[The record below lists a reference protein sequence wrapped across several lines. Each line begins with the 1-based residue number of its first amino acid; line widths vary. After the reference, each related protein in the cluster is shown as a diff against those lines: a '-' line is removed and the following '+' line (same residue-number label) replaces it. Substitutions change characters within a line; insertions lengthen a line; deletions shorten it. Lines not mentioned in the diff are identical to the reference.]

1 MPRRSM
7 PKKPTDAL
15 LSYLFQDIDDLTSP
29 HPLLLNRLASEF
41 GEAKVHALH
50 EQKLLKLA
58 DYQTT
63 FECPEDCPE
72 RCVLAVERDADGN
85 LFGYCDRE
93 DMATIPVAKDDLKA
107 CVPDFHSIADFVA
120 QALGREPQCNETS
133 GKFLACYLKGSR
145 LNIEAG
151 APVKLCVDDN
161 KCALAD
167 AIGWTGNRFAVQ
179 PEEVWN
185 LVPASRG
192 SEEPP
197 DERYARYLRRYKEL
211 KKQFPKMG
219 DLYKFMAQEN
229 DESVSNVRRI
239 IAAAKERVGNRRY
252 SKISKNKI

>member
-1 MPRRSM
+1 M

-151 APVKLCVDDN
+151 APVTLCIDDN
-161 KCALAD
+161 KCALAE
-167 AIGWTGNRFAVQ
+167 ALAWTGTRFTVLA
-179 PEEVWN
+179 EEVWN
-185 LVPASRG
+185 LAPATRG
-192 SEEPP
+192 TEEPTE
-197 DERYARYLRRYKEL
+197 ERYARYYRRFEEL
-211 KKQFPKMG
+211 KKQFPKME
-219 DLYKFMAQEN
+219 DRYKYMAQEN
-229 DESVSNVRRI
+229 GESPSNVRRI
-239 IAAAKERVGNRRY
+239 VTAERKRREKRRY
-252 SKISKNKI
+252 SKNSKN